1 MEKLKFTLLHLFD
14 IAYRSR
20 CSLPLL
26 ISTAYMAFGFTLSV
40 DVQVDGH
47 FQDHHVHQF
56 LEEDDEEE
64 DQAVLDLTPRRGG
77 RGTRASSNA

>member
-47 FQDHHVHQF
+47 FQDHHVQQY
-56 LEEDDEEE
+56 LEEDEE
-64 DQAVLDLTPRRGG
+64 DQAVLDHTPRRGG
-77 RGTRASSNA
+77 RGTRASSNL

>member
-47 FQDHHVHQF
+47 FQDHHVQQY
-56 LEEDDEEE
+56 LEEDEE
-64 DQAVLDLTPRRGG
+64 DQEVLDHTPRRGG
-77 RGTRASSNA
+77 RGTRASSNL

>member
-47 FQDHHVHQF
+47 FQDHHVQQYF
-56 LEEDDEEE
+56 EEDEE
-64 DQAVLDLTPRRGG
+64 DQAVLDHTPRRGG
-77 RGTRASSNA
+77 RGTRASSNL